1 MEKAVKSHHPAV
13 SPSGMRTE
21 AGPKRQDKQ
30 STQRPCRQ
38 GRPLQWAGTDDDDS
52 RRVSR
57 VEEAG
62 KLQHQPIPALDP
74 YIGHSNPVP
83 PVPIR

>member
-1 MEKAVKSHHPAV
+1 MEKAVKLHHPAV
-13 SPSGMRTE
+13 SPNGMRNE
-21 AGPKRQDKQ
+21 AGPKRQNKK

-38 GRPLQWAGTDDDDS
+38 GRPLQWACTDDDDS

-62 KLQHQPIPALDP
+62 KLEHQPIPALDP
-74 YIGHSNPVP
+74 YIGHSNPVSLV
-83 PVPIR
+83 PVR